1 MATLE
6 KLLAEKA
13 DKAEK
18 AKAKPKSAT
27 KRGAKPKTDTIRCI
41 YHGEEM
47 SITTNFYMAS
57 VASIWRKAEHGKIP
71 ICKNCIDKMYI
82 DYYTRSQN
90 IKWSVYKMCEKLDI
104 PFINSI
110 YDGATKEKNG
120 EWQKVFGAYIKTFNS
135 MSSQNGWEYSFD
147 SSEAVDL
154 DYTPTS
160 ECDIKGIVAKLSNAD
175 KRIIKD
181 VENMIGYLP
190 FEGYGDTDQKFL
202 YNDLIGYLTE
212 DVVEDQFLV
221 SQFIQISL
229 NNNQIN
235 KYNYLISQ
243 YSSDPK
249 VMLENGDKLKSFN
262 ALIKDLSVVNNNI
275 AKENGIS
282 AKNKTG
288 NNVNKTS
295 LTGKMKFLAENKF
308 DDLEVDYYSQKKA
321 YGMKISADIS
331 MKAMKEQ
338 FTMDENDLYE
348 IIETQRDLVQSLQ
361 KKVDDI
367 QEENRVLHCK
377 INPNEEVIYNEQT

>member
-1 MATLE
+1 MASTAS
-6 KLLAEKA
+6 LLAS
-13 DKAEK
+13 K
-18 AKAKPKSAT
+18 AKANAKPKST
-27 KRGAKPKTDTIRCI
+27 GRPKLNQPKKIAERILCI
-41 YHGEEM
+41 YHGEEL
-47 SITTNFYMAS
+47 STNNNWYQAGS
-57 VASIWRKAEHGKIP
+57 ATIWKHAPMGKIP
-71 ICKNCIDKMYI
+71 ICKSCIDKIYV

-90 IKWSVYKMCEKLDI
+90 IKWAIYKMCEKLDL

-110 YDGATKEKNG
+110 YEGAMQEKGN
-120 EWQKVFGAYIKTFNS
+120 EWQKIFGAYIKTYNS
-135 MSSQNGWEYSFD
+135 FSSINGWEYNFD
-147 SSEAVDL
+147 SSESVEL

-160 ECDIKGIVAKLSNAD
+160 ELDIKGIVMKLTNAD
-175 KRIIKD
+175 RRVMKD

-190 FEGYGDTDQKFL
+190 FEGYSDTDQKFL

-235 KYNYLISQ
+235 KYNFLISQ

-249 VMLENGDKLKSFN
+249 LMLENSDKLKSFN
-262 ALIKDLSVVNNNI
+262 GLIKDIATVNNNI

-295 LTGKMKFLAENKF
+295 LTGKMKFLNENKF
-308 DDLEVDYYSQKKA
+308 DDLEIDYYGQKKS
-321 YGMKISADIS
+321 YGMEVSAQIS

-338 FTMDENDLYE
+338 FTFDENDFYE
-348 IIETQRDLVQSLQ
+348 IIETQRDLVKSLQ
-361 KKVDDI
+361 SKIDDL
-367 QEENRVLHCK
+367 QEDNRVLHCK
-377 INPNEEVIYNEQT
+377 LNPDSEVIYDGES